1 MAVAPNGPSA
11 GVNRKGR
18 VNKRALTVNRKGRV
32 NKRALTVEAHWKQE
46 GA

>member
-18 VNKRALTVNRKGRV
+18 VNKRALTVTAVPRW
-32 NKRALTVEAHWKQE
+32 L
-46 GA
+46 